1 MSRRSVTFL
10 WLGDIQGTKI
20 NTVKGKEKKINLKII
35 NQYDITYR
43 IHVRYS
49 HVDSYLRLQQQ
60 HKDSK

>member
-10 WLGDIQGTKI
+10 RLGDIQGTKI
-20 NTVKGKEKKINLKII
+20 NNLKII